1 MGNEVSPSCRK
12 TKSLLIKFYRKS
24 QDIGLPPKL
33 KVARKSGIE
42 KRQKRTRLDCN
53 KSKLG
58 DSWLRFVNVNPKLTS
73 YEI

>member
-42 KRQKRTRLDCN
+42 KRQKKN
-53 KSKLG
+53 KAGLQ
-58 DSWLRFVNVNPKLTS
+58 
-73 YEI
+73 

>member
-12 TKSLLIKFYRKS
+12 TKSLFTKFYRKS
-24 QDIGLPPKL
+24 QTLGLPSKL
-33 KVARKSGIE
+33 KVARKPGIE
-42 KRQKRTRLDCN
+42 KRQKRTRLDCR

-58 DSWLRFVNVNPKLTS
+58 DSWLRFVNVNPKLMS